1 MKHLDAITEI
11 LAPQLAGESVSQG
24 TEVLLEQSVGRL
36 SAAVARGAAVGSA
49 PDSSED
55 LGGAFNPGGFL
66 AVTPTRVFAL
76 SQTSVKAQ
84 PKELVFALDRSGL
97 RCERGSKRLMGVI
110 KLDTITLV
118 SGDFSVTF
126 HIPKNAKVDGQATMS
141 ELGA

>member
-1 MKHLDAITEI
+1 MKHLDAITVI
-11 LAPQLAGESVSQG
+11 LAPQLAGESVSHG
-24 TEVLLEQSVGRL
+24 TEMLLEKSVGRL
-36 SAAVARGAAVGSA
+36 SAAIVLGAAVGST
-49 PDSSED
+49 ED

-66 AVTPTRVFAL
+66 AITPTRVFAL

-84 PKELVFALDRSGL
+84 PKDMVFALDRSGL

-110 KLDTITLV
+110 KLDTLTLV

-126 HIPKNAKVDGQATMS
+126 HIPKNAKADGQAAMS